1 MKKSTLLKSINKCV
15 QACENLATMSSH
27 STDYKMC
34 RDCLGRAI
42 DCADS
47 GMILIMKLAEDENQL
62 HRNLVKQYISYCK
75 TCAAV
80 CSKYDSVIAEEAVR
94 QCKASIQ
101 ACEEYVSEHIHCSQ
115 YAFIP
120 NSPAFLVGEKLV
132 SF

>member
-1 MKKSTLLKSINKCV
+1 
-15 QACENLATMSSH
+15 
-27 STDYKMC
+27 MC
-34 RDCLGRAI
+34 KDCLSRAI

-47 GMILIMKLAEDENQL
+47 GMILIMKLAEDDDQL

-80 CSKYDSVIAEEAVR
+80 CSKYHNVIAEKAFHE
-94 QCKASIQ
+94 CNASIK
-101 ACEEYVSEHIHCSQ
+101 ACEQYVSEHVHCNQ